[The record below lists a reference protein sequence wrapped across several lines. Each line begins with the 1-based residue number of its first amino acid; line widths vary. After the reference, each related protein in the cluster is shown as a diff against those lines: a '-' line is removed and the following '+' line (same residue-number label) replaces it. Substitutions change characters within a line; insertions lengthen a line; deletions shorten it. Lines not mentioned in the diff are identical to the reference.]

1 MARPTADE
9 YAPYHAKYLAHVPED
24 KVVPVLKASLVELL
38 TLLRDV
44 SEEEAGRIHSPYT
57 WTIKQVIGH
66 LTDCERVFGYRA
78 LRFARGDT
86 TPLPGFDENVF
97 AQSAVFRDQ
106 SLTALTAEFEL
117 VRNSHIAFFDNLAR
131 DDWDKRGIA
140 NNDPVSVRA
149 LAFIIAGHHRHHGA
163 IVKQRLAKG

>member
-1 MARPTADE
+1 MARPAADE
-9 YAPYHAKYLAHVPED
+9 YARYYAKYLAHVSED
-24 KVVPVLKASLVELL
+24 KVVPVLKSSLTELL

-44 SEEEAGRIHSPYT
+44 SEEVASRLHPPYT

-78 LRFARGDT
+78 LRFARGDS

-106 SLTALTAEFEL
+106 PLTALLAEFEL
-117 VRNSHIAFFDNLAR
+117 VRNSHVALFENLAR
-131 DDWDKRGIA
+131 EDWDKRGIA

-149 LAFIIAGHHRHHGA
+149 LAFIIAGHHRHHAA
-163 IVKQRLAKG
+163 IVKERLAKV